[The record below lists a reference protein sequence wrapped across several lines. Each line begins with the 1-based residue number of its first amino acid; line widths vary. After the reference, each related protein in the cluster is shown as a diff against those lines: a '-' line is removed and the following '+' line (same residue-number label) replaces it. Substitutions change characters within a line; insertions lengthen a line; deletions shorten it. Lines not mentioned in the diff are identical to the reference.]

1 LQHVTLLGSL
11 SFFFSFFFFAITK
24 TLPHLFPFSDTS
36 LTTLSKFQYK
46 YKYAAF
52 QN

>member
-1 LQHVTLLGSL
+1 LQHVTLLESL
-11 SFFFSFFFFAITK
+11 CFFFVCFFAITK
-24 TLPHLFPFSDTS
+24 TLPHLVPFSDTS

>member
-1 LQHVTLLGSL
+1 MLLCWNLFGL
-11 SFFFSFFFFAITK
+11 FATTK
-24 TLPHLFPFSDTS
+24 TLPHLVPFSDTS

-46 YKYAAF
+46 YEYAAF